1 MKVLSFDTGSASLS
15 LALLEAQD
23 ELQVLRSQEL
33 EPVPPPPGTRG
44 GSRQEGVSRL
54 MPAIDELLKIEDC
67 PKEELDLLVVG
78 IGPASFTG
86 IRIGV
91 VTARSIAQ
99 ALSLPLIGINRFQVI
114 EQHLDNTNVPGVSD
128 VSESSIG
135 GIGARGLILD
145 GGRGNL
151 FVGLERGQSATHY
164 KVEEFVE
171 MVRAEKALMQLSWFV
186 EPSLLSLPLLSELN
200 PKSIPEIS
208 APAVLQAEIAYKQ
221 IISCNLG
228 LDKFAFE
235 GVNPLY
241 LRGASITMKKNAN
254 KASTN

>member
-54 MPAIDELLKIEDC
+54 MPAIDELLKVADC

-114 EQHLDNTNVPGVSD
+114 EQHLDNTNVPGI
-128 VSESSIG
+128 SENSEGS
-135 GIGARGLILD
+135 IGARGLILD

-151 FVGLERGQSATHY
+151 FVGLERGQSAAHY
-164 KVEEFVE
+164 KMEDFVE
-171 MVRAEKALMQLSWFV
+171 KVRAEKALLQLNWFV

-208 APAVLQAEIAYKQ
+208 ALAVLQAEIAYKQ